1 MIRRVMWRATALLAL
16 SAAAFAQPTGGGR
29 EQALRR
35 AIAKEFESRHPL
47 SADPAL
53 GERVNRLAAP
63 IAQAAGFELPAP
75 VGISETRQAVFAVL
89 LGGLLYVSAGVLERL
104 DSDEDL
110 SLLLAHLIAHAVARH
125 GHREGLSGNSIPV
138 IFMGGSYGACHRL
151 SPASLPLSWR
161 KYSEGWEQEADELAA
176 RYLALPAPDFAAVFE
191 KLRTVLPLQK
201 VPSLYR
207 PYERR

>member
-1 MIRRVMWRATALLAL
+1 MIRCVFWRWAALLAL
-16 SAAAFAQPTGGGR
+16 SGSAFAQPASGER
-29 EQALRR
+29 EQALSR
-35 AIAKEFESRHPL
+35 ALAKEFESRHSL
-47 SADPAL
+47 SAEPTL
-53 GERVNRLAAP
+53 SERVNRLAAP

-75 VGISETRQAVFAVL
+75 VGVPETRQAVFAVL
-89 LGGLLYVSAGVLERL
+89 PGGLLYLSAGVLERL
-104 DSDEDL
+104 ESDENL

-125 GHREGLSGNSIPV
+125 GHREGPSGASIPV

-151 SPASLPLSWR
+151 SPTSWR
-161 KYSEGWEQEADELAA
+161 KYSEGWEPEADELAA

-207 PYERR
+207 PSERR